1 MKAEDEQTLKLEI
14 HTRISGDCCAFC
26 THLVFLLCVLFPL
39 LSSNIQ
45 LAEECLVR
53 AADLP
58 GLLLLYTSTG
68 HAMGLERL
76 AELAKAKGKLNIAF
90 ICFFLRGQ
98 TSKCLQLLLDAERSP
113 EAAFLCRTYLPS
125 KMTEVVGVWKEKLKA
140 VNPKA
145 ADSIADPIDY
155 PNLFDNLD
163 TALKAEEWLK
173 GHVLQEAPASKTL

>member
-1 MKAEDEQTLKLEI
+1 MA
-14 HTRISGDCCAFC
+14 
-26 THLVFLLCVLFPL
+26 L

-98 TSKCLQLLLDAERSP
+98 TSECLQLLLDAERSP
-113 EAAFLCRTYLPS
+113 EAAFLLAQHGFLTRDEWRARETAVGSRATARIGCCSSATAAQISARDVASSASYAAPLLPR
-125 KMTEVVGVWKEKLKA
+125 A
-140 VNPKA
+140 R
-145 ADSIADPIDY
+145 
-155 PNLFDNLD
+155 
-163 TALKAEEWLK
+163 
-173 GHVLQEAPASKTL
+173 APQ